1 MEESQEL
8 EKLPRVV
15 TSVLKVILS
24 FSLNNPLELLK
35 SGIPLSQLQPAP
47 PKKTILLLF
56 CISSFN

>member
-24 FSLNNPLELLK
+24 FSLIALALVLIIKLPYELVNQAPLYGLLR
-35 SGIPLSQLQPAP
+35 
-47 PKKTILLLF
+47 
-56 CISSFN
+56 